1 MPEGMGEVDAESV
14 AETHK
19 TASYGR
25 GSYKTVPIRKYLTV
39 GYTTGEYPIRKF
51 PIKEYPTGVLHI
63 QRLRILLIDSKLEIS
78 SFHKEPTN
86 MIWNTGLEKLPR
98 LFRYL

>member
-14 AETHK
+14 AESHK
-19 TASYGR
+19 TTSYGR
-25 GSYKTVPIRKYLTV
+25 RSYKKVPIRKYLTV
-39 GYTTGEYPIRKF
+39 GYPTGEYPIKF

-63 QRLRILLIDSKLEIS
+63 QRSRILLLDSKLKIS

-86 MIWNTGLEKLPR
+86 MMIWNTGLETLPR